1 MTGSSAQSSESS
13 ADRSEESRRAR
24 GGQVVFRVS
33 EAARQLGVATS
44 TLRSWELRYGL
55 VPSVR
60 SAGAHRRYSP
70 GDIHRLQAMQ
80 RLVSQ
85 GVPTAEAARTIGRG
99 HAEQASSI
107 ATQLRG
113 RHPDLD
119 THVLGKPSLLS
130 LSRAVEDEWAARG
143 AGGLLVGAFQRE
155 HFYRAAQRR
164 WGELARTAGT
174 AVAFADFP
182 ARADPPGGPA
192 ELPLAP
198 DARAQ
203 REWVVL
209 CHSSSLR
216 VCLAGWQRPSTLAA
230 AGAEYETLWSVDPV
244 VVDEAARIAAGLAEP
259 SGPDLAAEMRACLD
273 EDATAAQPQSPPSG
287 FANLTNRMIAY
298 LAAASAP

>member
-1 MTGSSAQSSESS
+1 MRAMPEQVSQPRTGHPGPA
-13 ADRSEESRRAR
+13 
-24 GGQVVFRVS
+24 GGQGDGPVVFRVS
-33 EAARQLGVATS
+33 EAARQLGVSSS

-70 GDIHRLQAMQ
+70 SDIHRLKAMQ

-85 GVPTAEAARTIGRG
+85 GVPTAEAARTVG
-99 HAEQASSI
+99 HTPPEPASSI
-107 ATQLRG
+107 ATALRN

-119 THVLGKPSLLS
+119 THVLSKPSLVS

-155 HFYRAAQRR
+155 RFYRSSQGR
-164 WGELARTAGT
+164 WAELARTAEI

-182 ARADPPGGPA
+182 TRAEPPGGPV

-198 DARAQ
+198 EALAA

-209 CHSSSLR
+209 CHSPALR
-216 VCLAGWQRPSTLAA
+216 VCLAGWQRPSNHACRA
-230 AGAEYETLWSVDPV
+230 PEYETLWTLDPL
-244 VVDEAARIAAGLAEP
+244 VVDEAARIAAGLAEAP
-259 SGPDLAAEMRACLD
+259 APALASQMRDYLDRAAATVAPDLPL
-273 EDATAAQPQSPPSG
+273 TQVG
-287 FANLTNRMIAY
+287 NLTNRMITY
-298 LAAASAP
+298 LAEPAH